1 MNRIRILFFLI
12 ALYSY
17 LGAQADTAALKELY
31 KQIDT
36 AIEQHDVYIE
46 KKSAR
51 IAKYKKNIEL
61 AKDWLGRYRETWNL
75 YKEYTSFNNDSAIAM
90 LNSCI
95 SLAGGAGDK
104 ELLADSY
111 IALVSQYAISGAYSE
126 GEVYLKRIDGTQL
139 TGNRKITYLLAAEH
153 LYGEMGYYTQ
163 DKALRKIYYD
173 KSISYRD
180 SCYLIMDHTSA
191 EYMKERVQQL
201 TNDNK
206 LDEAKKICD
215 SWMSSVDE
223 DTHDYAI
230 MAFFRSEIYKKLGD
244 KEQRKHWL
252 AVSALCDIH
261 NAIMDQASLWSLAEI
276 LGQEGD
282 LGRSN
287 RYVEFSW
294 ECTQRF
300 NAHLRSWTVS
310 PVLSMIS
317 SSYQKQLNAV
327 NSRLIWLTVFIS
339 LLVIGLFAALIYVSK
354 KRRQLAVVRN
364 ELKTAIA
371 DLSQTNSRLSDLN
384 AQLSVVN
391 SRLIESNHV
400 KDEYIGEFFSTCS
413 AYIDKLDNYRIKINR
428 KLRLNQTADLMKLT
442 GTGQLKEDEH
452 KLLLAN
458 FDKTFL
464 RLFPTFVED
473 FNKLLKEDAR
483 IMPTQENTL
492 TKDLRIFALIRLGI
506 EESSRI
512 AEFLNYSPNSIYN
525 YRARIKSKAIC
536 GRDEFERKVRMI
548 GTPNGMPQSDV
559 SA

>member
-1 MNRIRILFFLI
+1 M
-12 ALYSY
+12 
-17 LGAQADTAALKELY
+17 
-31 KQIDT
+31 
-36 AIEQHDVYIE
+36 
-46 KKSAR
+46 
-51 IAKYKKNIEL
+51 
-61 AKDWLGRYRETWNL
+61 
-75 YKEYTSFNNDSAIAM
+75 
-90 LNSCI
+90 
-95 SLAGGAGDK
+95 
-104 ELLADSY
+104 
-111 IALVSQYAISGAYSE
+111 
-126 GEVYLKRIDGTQL
+126 
-139 TGNRKITYLLAAEH
+139 
-153 LYGEMGYYTQ
+153 
-163 DKALRKIYYD
+163 
-173 KSISYRD
+173 
-180 SCYLIMDHTSA
+180 
-191 EYMKERVQQL
+191 
-201 TNDNK
+201 
-206 LDEAKKICD
+206 
-215 SWMSSVDE
+215 
-223 DTHDYAI
+223 
-230 MAFFRSEIYKKLGD
+230 
-244 KEQRKHWL
+244 
-252 AVSALCDIH
+252 
-261 NAIMDQASLWSLAEI
+261 
-276 LGQEGD
+276 
-282 LGRSN
+282 
-287 RYVEFSW
+287 
-294 ECTQRF
+294 
-300 NAHLRSWTVS
+300 
-310 PVLSMIS
+310 
-317 SSYQKQLNAV
+317 NAV

-548 GTPNGMPQSDV
+548 GALNGMPQSDV